1 MGSIFTTTPN
11 DMDRTSIFGTKEKAP
26 VYLQFV
32 PGVVTE
38 VCASIEST
46 SLNGS
51 TDNINSIKALPHIGA
66 VDIKKGTMLG
76 ERYRYYPLFRGIVDV
91 PAEGD
96 PILLCTFGGVN
107 YYLGPL
113 NTENNVNKSS
123 DFFANDQLFD
133 DGRALSKQKK
143 MGSKAFIP
151 QKRARLQKFKN
162 PKLDF
167 PANKDLTKI
176 QAVNSVSPDMILEGR
191 HGNSLRIGSRNIHPY
206 VMLSNGRQKNQPM
219 EMSED
224 NSIFA
229 MFDNGSIRDHFPFD
243 HRPTTQQSTESTRLE
258 FGFHSFILADSDL
271 NTNYKSITK
280 TFTKSIGRGLTEVG
294 ENDPNIDKTIY
305 DYTGP
310 QAFLNSDRITI
321 NARNESM
328 FLSSKQFMHLGSGNT
343 MTFST
348 SNNILFETKTSI
360 ISNVPVFKVNSN
372 SCYIDGREQ
381 IVLGNPEKDRG
392 ILNSAVLGNKLQTAL
407 SMIMSDIRNL
417 AFETSKAIEGR
428 DATGASLETMENF
441 STSLE
446 QTEELINTT
455 ILSKIVTLK

>member
-1 MGSIFTTTPN
+1 MASIFTTTPN
-11 DMDRTSIFGTKEKAP
+11 DMDQTSIFGTKQKSH

-38 VCASIEST
+38 VCTSIEST
-46 SLNGS
+46 SLNGN
-51 TDNINSIKALPHIGA
+51 TKNINSIKALPHIGA
-66 VDIKKGTMLG
+66 LDIKKGTMLS
-76 ERYRYYPLFRGIVDV
+76 ERYRYYPLLRGIVDT
-91 PAEGD
+91 PTEGD

-113 NTENNVNKSS
+113 NTENGVNKSR
-123 DFFANDQLFD
+123 DFFSNDQLFD
-133 DGRALSKQKK
+133 DGRALSKQKT
-143 MGSKAFIP
+143 MGNKAFMP
-151 QKRARLQKFKN
+151 EKRARLQKFQN

-167 PANKDLTKI
+167 PANEDLTKI
-176 QAVNSVSPDMILEGR
+176 QAVNSVSPDMLLEGR
-191 HGNSLRIGSRNIHPY
+191 HGNSLRIGSRNVHPY
-206 VMLSNGRQKNQPM
+206 VILSNGRHRNQPM

-229 MFDNGSIRDHFPFD
+229 MFDNGSIRDHFNKD
-243 HRPTTQQSTESTRLE
+243 YRPTTQQSTESTKIEL
-258 FGFHSFILADSDL
+258 GFHSFILADEDL

-280 TFTKSIGRGLTEVG
+280 TFTKNIGRGLTEVG
-294 ENDPNIDKTIY
+294 ENDPNIAKTIY
-305 DYTGP
+305 DYIGP
-310 QAFLNSDRITI
+310 QVFLNSDRITI

-348 SNNILFETKTSI
+348 SNNILFETQTSI
-360 ISNVPVFKVNSN
+360 ISNVPVFKVNSK
-372 SCYIDGREQ
+372 SCYIDGRDE
-381 IVLGNPEKDRG
+381 IILGNPEKDRG
-392 ILNSAVLGNKLQTAL
+392 VLNSAVLGNKLQTVL
-407 SMIMSDIRNL
+407 SMIMTDIRNL
-417 AFETSKAIEGR
+417 ATETAKAIEGR

-446 QTEELINTT
+446 QTEKLIKTT